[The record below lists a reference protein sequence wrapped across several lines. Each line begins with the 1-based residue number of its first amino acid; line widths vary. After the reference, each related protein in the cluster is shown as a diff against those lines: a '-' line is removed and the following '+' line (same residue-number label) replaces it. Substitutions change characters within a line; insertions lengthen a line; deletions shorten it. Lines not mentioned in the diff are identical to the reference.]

1 MRVQSLYSPEEVSG
15 AGKRENSAEADR
27 TLGQTGP
34 AGQYP
39 REQLLE
45 LYPRSAPN
53 SNTCPTFTVVPE
65 LDFKSEAAY
74 GRPFSAA
81 TSASEKLW

>member
-1 MRVQSLYSPEEVSG
+1 MRVHSLYSPEEVSG

-27 TLGQTGP
+27 TLGQTRP

-39 REQLLE
+39 REQLLVE

-53 SNTCPTFTVVPE
+53 SFTCPTFTVVPE
-65 LDFKSEAAY
+65 LD
-74 GRPFSAA
+74 
-81 TSASEKLW
+81 

>member
-1 MRVQSLYSPEEVSG
+1 LMRVHSLYSPEEVSG

-45 LYPRSAPN
+45 LR
-53 SNTCPTFTVVPE
+53 TCG
-65 LDFKSEAAY
+65 DHI
-74 GRPFSAA
+74 
-81 TSASEKLW
+81 TSDSIR